1 MCTALGFKTD
11 FSCFFGRNM
20 DLSYSFNQSPIYL
33 NKDHCYL
40 NPVNN
45 EMVTL
50 KRSIL
55 GMGTIINNYP
65 AFAEG
70 MNCHGLGCAGL
81 NFSRYAYYEKGIV
94 EDKINLAP
102 YDFIL
107 YILSNFASIDD
118 VKNNISSIELVD
130 VPINKDTPIATL
142 HWMICDKTGAS
153 IVVEKTK
160 IGLKYYDNPVGVM
173 TNDPTFDWHLTNL
186 NEYMKVSP
194 IDCGPTVWN
203 GLELKGLGVGNGT
216 LGLPG
221 DFESVSRFVRAA
233 FLRSNLPQIE
243 SEGEA
248 ISTFFHIL
256 DNLAMPKGS
265 IIVEGNRESYTLYS
279 SCMNLDKGVYYFRT
293 YNNSRISA
301 INMKSI
307 SADKIEL
314 FNYCD
319 RQDINYLN

>member
-11 FSCFFGRNM
+11 FGCFFGRNM

-33 NKDHCYL
+33 NKGFCYI
-40 NPVNN
+40 NPVSD
-45 EMVTL
+45 EKVAL
-50 KRSIL
+50 KRSIF
-55 GMGTIINNYP
+55 GMGTIIDGHP

-70 MNCHGLGCAGL
+70 MNSDGLGCAGL
-81 NFSRYAYYEKGIV
+81 NFSRYAYYENSAV
-94 EDKINLAP
+94 EGKTNLAP

-107 YILSNFASIDD
+107 YVLSDFSSVAD
-118 VKNNISSIELVD
+118 VKNSISTVELVS

-160 IGLKYYDNPVGVM
+160 SGLTCYDNPVGVM

-186 NEYMKVSP
+186 NEYMKISP
-194 IDCGPTVWN
+194 FDCELTVWN
-203 GLELKGLGVGNGT
+203 GLKLKGLGVGNGT

-233 FLRSNLPQIE
+233 FLRSNLPIME

-248 ISTFFHIL
+248 ISAFFHIL

-265 IIVEGNRESYTLYS
+265 VIVEGNRESYTLYS
-279 SCMNLDKGVYYFRT
+279 SCMNLDKGIYYFKT
-293 YNNSRISA
+293 YNNNRISA
-301 INMKSI
+301 INMNDI
-307 SADKIEL
+307 ITDKIEL

-319 RQDINYLN
+319 SQDINYLN